1 MCYCQG
7 IKYDETFQPATPKI
21 TVPETGDPRRDS
33 ISRVLGS
40 VAAEGAEG
48 TTGGEASDDSSIT
61 VVQIGQN
68 GEYLGTARLPAQTEG
83 TGAHHRGSCRTESL
97 ILPAAGEGGLRGLP
111 LALGSL
117 VQKFTI

>member
-1 MCYCQG
+1 MGSLRFQTGSCKCQRL
-7 IKYDETFQPATPKI
+7 ATPDVI
-21 TVPETGDPRRDS
+21 V
-33 ISRVLGS
+33 ISS

-68 GEYLGTARLPAQTEG
+68 GEYLGTARLPAQTEA
-83 TGAHHRGSCRTESL
+83 TCYTEPIGSCRTESL
-97 ILPAAGEGGLRGLP
+97 ILPAAGEGGLLGLP

-117 VQKFTI
+117 LKQINKNL